1 MNNSTVELPPA
12 RAARNGDSS
21 DEIAQLKKDLMQA
34 EIRLAKARATITGA
48 EVDVKVLGARLR
60 ALAK

>member
-1 MNNSTVELPPA
+1 MNNSTVELPTA

-21 DEIAQLKKDLMQA
+21 DEIAQLKKNLMQA

-48 EVDVKVLGARLR
+48 EVDVKVISSQLK

>member
-1 MNNSTVELPPA
+1 MNNGTAELPPV
-12 RAARNGDSS
+12 RATRGGESS
-21 DEIAQLKKDLMQA
+21 DEITQLKKDLMQA

-48 EVDVKVLGARLR
+48 EVDVKVLSGRLK